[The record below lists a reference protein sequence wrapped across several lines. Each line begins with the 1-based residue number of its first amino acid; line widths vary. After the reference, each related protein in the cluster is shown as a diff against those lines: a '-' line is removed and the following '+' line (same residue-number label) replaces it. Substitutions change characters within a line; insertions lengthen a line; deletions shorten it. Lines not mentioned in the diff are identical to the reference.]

1 MAVLA
6 TPHGALALPAFLP
19 DATKGVVRTVDAQDL
34 ASVGVEALCVNTFH
48 LAQEPGT
55 RAIEKLG
62 GIHRFM
68 GFDGPVLS
76 DSGGFQILSLI
87 ASGQVDG
94 SASGKGLRWRKRG
107 GEGELLTPEKCIQ
120 WQARLGADLLVCLDH
135 CTRPEESADEQRT
148 SVEHTVKWAA
158 ACKVERDRIAAE
170 SGRTLPLFAVVQGGD
185 DPELRRECATRLLE
199 IGFDGYAFGGWPVH
213 EDGKLVEAVAQVADL
228 SPKDRPLWGLG
239 IGKPEN
245 LVAAVRMGYTL
256 FDCVLPTRD
265 ARRGRIYVRT
275 GATPSPTNDPRWWDY
290 VYLEDQKHAVDPTPL
305 EAGCP
310 CPTCARASRGYLHHL
325 FEVDDPLVLR
335 LATLHNLSFF
345 MRLMRELRETAGG
358 R

>member
-1 MAVLA
+1 MLHLA
-6 TPHGALALPAFLP
+6 TPHGALDLPAFLP
-19 DATKGVVRTVDAQDL
+19 DATKGAVRTVDARDL

-68 GFDGPVLS
+68 GFAGPVLS

-94 SASGKGLRWRKRG
+94 SAGTKGLRWKRRG

-120 WQARLGADLLVCLDH
+120 WQARIGADLLVCLDH
-135 CTRPEESADEQRT
+135 CTRPDDSDEEQRK
-148 SVEHTVKWAA
+148 SVEHTVAWAA
-158 ACKVERDRIAAE
+158 ACKVERDRIAQQ
-170 SGRTLPLFAVVQGGD
+170 SGRELPLFAVIQGGE
-185 DPELRRECATRLLE
+185 DPKLRGECAARLIEL
-199 IGFDGYAFGGWPVH
+199 GFDGYAFGGWPVN
-213 EDGKLVEAVAQVADL
+213 EAGGLVEAVAQVAGL
-228 SPKDRPLWGLG
+228 APKERPLWALG
-239 IGKPEN
+239 IGRPEN
-245 LVAAVRMGYTL
+245 LVAAVAMGYTL

-275 GATPSPTNDPRWWDY
+275 GGPPAPTNEPRWWDHL
-290 VYLEDQKHAVDPTPL
+290 YLEDQKHAVDESPL
-305 EAGCP
+305 EPGCP
-310 CPTCARASRGYLHHL
+310 CPTCAKSSRAYLHHL
-325 FEVDDPLVLR
+325 FEVEEPLGLR

-345 MRLMRELRETAGG
+345 MRLMRELRGP
-358 R
+358 